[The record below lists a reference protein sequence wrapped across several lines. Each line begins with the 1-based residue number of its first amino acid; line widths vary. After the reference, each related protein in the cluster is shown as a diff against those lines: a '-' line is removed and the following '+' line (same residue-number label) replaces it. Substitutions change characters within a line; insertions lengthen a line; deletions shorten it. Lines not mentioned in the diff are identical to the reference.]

1 MRHWRCLAAT
11 MVWLSWAGVT
21 TAADPS
27 IPTPAGS
34 TVSIDAT
41 AAPSATL
48 IADADRLAKAEAEL
62 AALKH
67 EREIAAARPQWWEYT
82 CMGCVSAVTILM
94 IVIAMVL

>member
-1 MRHWRCLAAT
+1 MRCWRGIAAT
-11 MVWLSWAGVT
+11 VVWLSWPGGAR
-21 TAADPS
+21 AADSS
-27 IPTPAGS
+27 IFTPAS
-34 TVSIDAT
+34 ATVSIDA

-48 IADADRLAKAEAEL
+48 TADAERLAKAEAEL